1 MEKFIII
8 NNKEETNESYTIFW
22 NWEYEGDSI
31 QDTLDSNIGDFSFN
45 IVLTSEYEE
54 IIKTLPRSGDILTNY

>member
-8 NNKEETNESYTIFW
+8 NNKEETNESYTFFW

>member
-1 MEKFIII
+1 MEKFIITD
-8 NNKEETNESYTIFW
+8 NKVETNSSYTILW
-22 NWEYEGDSI
+22 KWDYEGDSI

>member
-8 NNKEETNESYTIFW
+8 DNKEETNESYTILW
-22 NWEYEGDSI
+22 KWDYEGDSI
-31 QDTLDSNIGDFSFN
+31 QDTLDSNIGDLSFN

>member
-8 NNKEETNESYTIFW
+8 NNKEESNESYTFFW

>member
-8 NNKEETNESYTIFW
+8 DNKEETNESYTIFW